1 MRVAKPLRKSSRVLA
16 SASRFSVVIVG
27 PSWSAT
33 AGLTVTDR
41 RTGTRCAT
49 SGAAQTTSAT
59 ATKRNRTSR
68 IGVEGERRNSPARRE
83 SGVFD
88 DRSGF
93 SDWEIL
99 VQQDP
104 TTKAYSAIRRQN
116 NRVTETFEDAATV
129 TSAEAQFDKPY
140 KVGLHPTRP
149 GRYYYNLSVDIQ
161 TLTETDLDALQQWL
175 HGPTAPNRSNP
186 LKALQSGIGR
196 LFSRMLGGGRT
207 HYEERSG
214 VFSVP

>member
-1 MRVAKPLRKSSRVLA
+1 MRARFVVAALSVWAAPLLAQRVPVRLSVAVNPAVALQEGPTITTENLLA
-16 SASRFSVVIVG
+16 DANTRELLRNGF
-27 PSWSAT
+27 AT
-33 AGLTVTDR
+33 
-41 RTGTRCAT
+41 
-49 SGAAQTTSAT
+49 
-59 ATKRNRTSR
+59 R
-68 IGVEGERRNSPARRE
+68 IHFRLELWRE

-104 TTKAYSAIRRQN
+104 TTKAYSAIRRQD

-129 TSAEAQFDKPY
+129 TSAEAQFDKPF
-140 KVGLHPTRP
+140 KVGLHPSRP

-214 VFSVP
+214 VFTVP

>member
-1 MRVAKPLRKSSRVLA
+1 MRVRAVLA
-16 SASRFSVVIVG
+16 ALFLSAAPLVAQRVPVR
-27 PSWSAT
+27 
-33 AGLTVTDR
+33 LTVAVNPTVALQEGPTISTENLLADANTR
-41 RTGTRCAT
+41 ELLRNGFATRIHFRLELWRTGLF
-49 SGAAQTTSAT
+49 
-59 ATKRNRTSR
+59 N
-68 IGVEGERRNSPARRE
+68 
-83 SGVFD
+83 
-88 DRSGF
+88 DRAGF

-104 TTKAYSAIRRQN
+104 TTKAYSAIRRQD
-116 NRVTETFEDAATV
+116 NRVTETFEEASTV
-129 TSAEAQFDKPY
+129 TAAEAQFDRPF
-140 KVGLHPTRP
+140 KVGLHPAQP

-161 TLTETDLDALQQWL
+161 TLTESDLDALQQWL

>member
-1 MRVAKPLRKSSRVLA
+1 MRVRLVVAALLCWAAPLVAQRVPVRLSVAVNPAVALQEGPTITTENLLA
-16 SASRFSVVIVG
+16 DNNTRELLRNGF
-27 PSWSAT
+27 AT
-33 AGLTVTDR
+33 
-41 RTGTRCAT
+41 
-49 SGAAQTTSAT
+49 
-59 ATKRNRTSR
+59 R
-68 IGVEGERRNSPARRE
+68 IHFRLELWRE

-104 TTKAYSAIRRQN
+104 TTKAYSAIRRQD

>member
-1 MRVAKPLRKSSRVLA
+1 VRARFVVAALSVWAAPLLAQRVPVRLSVAVNPAVALQEGPTITTENLLADANTRELLRNG
-16 SASRFSVVIVG
+16 F
-27 PSWSAT
+27 AT
-33 AGLTVTDR
+33 
-41 RTGTRCAT
+41 
-49 SGAAQTTSAT
+49 
-59 ATKRNRTSR
+59 R
-68 IGVEGERRNSPARRE
+68 IHFRLELWRE

-104 TTKAYSAIRRQN
+104 TTKAYSAIRRQD

-129 TSAEAQFDKPY
+129 TSAEAQFDKPF
-140 KVGLHPTRP
+140 KVGLHPSRP

-214 VFSVP
+214 VFTVP